1 MVLVSAYLRVTKLCG
16 SILLPLQAGLS
27 VKKKKKSKPTPPEP
41 NGVKALSEEPGILLS
56 PSSLLSPPVLVRLGE
71 VATDLQD
78 AYCQVDS
85 LSTANVFPADLF

>member
-1 MVLVSAYLRVTKLCG
+1 MVLVLAFLRVTKLCG

-27 VKKKKKSKPTPPEP
+27 VKKKKKASLHPQNQTESR
-41 NGVKALSEEPGILLS
+41 ALSEEPGILLS

-71 VATDLQD
+71 VAADLQD